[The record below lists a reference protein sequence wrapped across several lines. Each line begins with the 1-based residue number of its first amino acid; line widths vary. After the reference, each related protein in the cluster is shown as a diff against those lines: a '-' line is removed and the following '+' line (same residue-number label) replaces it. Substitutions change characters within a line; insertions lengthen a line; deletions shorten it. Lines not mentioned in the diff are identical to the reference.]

1 MKQTDSTAILQADD
15 SISIAATEQSTQFCE
30 SLYAGN
36 EPANGFI
43 WQKERPIHGTSDW
56 IFGALIILLALIS
69 LYLNNQKFKIKDIFM
84 SLFDMRA
91 LDRVFRENNLKP
103 RSLVPMTGIYMASL
117 SIFAVYTMLH
127 NDSFSFST
135 KDWSTC
141 LIILGALIVFI
152 FVKNYLIRF
161 FCTLFD
167 DNNASFL
174 YISNSYLFYFVGGL
188 VTIPVL
194 LLLFYS
200 PVASSTIFNILLIF
214 IATTFIL
221 RIIRGMQL
229 ILTNSK
235 SSKLYLFYY
244 LCIFE
249 IVPILVVIKT
259 IIS

>member
-1 MKQTDSTAILQADD
+1 MRQTDSTAILQADD
-15 SISIAATEQSTQFCE
+15 SISIALAEQSAQFCE

-43 WQKERPIHGTSDW
+43 WQKERPIHGTSGW

-91 LDRVFRENNLKP
+91 LDRVFRENNLRP
-103 RSLVPMTGIYMASL
+103 RSLMPMTGIYLASL
-117 SIFAVYTMLH
+117 SILAVYTLQH
-127 NDSFSFST
+127 NESLSFAT
-135 KDWSTC
+135 KDWTTC
-141 LIILGALIVFI
+141 LTILGALIVYI

-200 PVASSTIFNILLIF
+200 PIASSTIFNILLIF

-249 IVPILVVIKT
+249 IVPILVVLKT